1 MHMTYGGHHTYI
13 HEASHTCSSKVPYI
27 HVHVFIYLFILLDVH
42 DMLLYIYFEEEKII
56 KSKFFDL
63 FTIHTKSF
71 TLSVKRN

>member
-27 HVHVFIYLFILLDVH
+27 HMYMYLFIYFIRCTLFF
-42 DMLLYIYFEEEKII
+42 DMYYILTGKKII